1 MNSRILWIFT
11 TILTLAYAT
20 TNDKS
25 EKPFFERLLLNKLDY
40 IAHIPKRIPQW
51 KTEKILDKIPFY
63 GEAVEVVPHT
73 HPYLDANAIEN
84 VYLAPTKHQ

>member
-20 TNDKS
+20 SSDKS
-25 EKPFFERLLLNKLDY
+25 DKPFFEWLLLYKLDY

-51 KTEKILDKIPFY
+51 KSEKILDKIPFY
-63 GEAVEVVPHT
+63 GEAVEVVPQT
-73 HPYLDANAIEN
+73 HPYLDPNAVEN
-84 VYLAPTKHQ
+84 VYLAPIKHQ